1 MGSPAPPVPMDR
13 VTEALWRVR
22 GEDPQDL
29 EALVGRILGY
39 IHFVLPDPPVSR
51 RATLRAFL
59 PNDDVDRVS
68 ALPYAL
74 LRNIVSRLPDKDAA
88 RTAVLATRWRG
99 LWRSAPLVLVDS
111 HFLTPAAASGGQ
123 VARAEARRVTAAV
136 SRVLA
141 AHPGPIRC
149 AHLTCSYMAEF
160 PSLLAR
166 WLQTLAVKGVQD
178 LVLVN
183 RPFPLALDLPGA
195 LFGMP
200 ALTRLYLGFFK
211 FPDTAGLQSTVSFP
225 NLREL
230 GLCTVVIFGPDM
242 DFILARSP
250 ALEILCI
257 QANLFTERLRIVSR
271 SLRCVQV
278 VVATDLDIL
287 LAYAPHLERLIVW
300 SVMAKERSNMRIK
313 IAPAPA
319 LSILGYLE
327 LEFHTLEIGNTVI
340 KAETRASPTT
350 MVPTVKILGLRV
362 RFGIGDDVKLLPAF
376 LRCFPS
382 VERLHIESKKTA
394 EPTGKLNLEFWKDA
408 GAIECVQSHIKL
420 MMFHNFHGYQSELSF
435 LQFILENA
443 PMLTKLVIVYPKRT
457 FTSVT
462 EANSKL
468 EPLFSAK
475 WASTCCSL
483 LLSEGAYAEGEEPLE
498 LQSFK
503 RGSNFSVR
511 DPFAFIVRA

>member
-13 VTEALWRVR
+13 VTEALLRVR
-22 GEDPQDL
+22 GEDPQDQ

-39 IHFVLPDPPVSR
+39 IHLVLPDPPVSR

-88 RTAVLATRWRG
+88 RTAVLATRWRE
-99 LWRSAPLVLVDS
+99 LWRRAPLVLVDS
-111 HFLTPAAASGGQ
+111 HFLAPAAASAGE
-123 VARAEARRVTAAV
+123 VARTEARRVTANV

-141 AHPGPIRC
+141 AHPGPFRC

-183 RPFPLALDLPGA
+183 RPFPLALDLPAA

-327 LEFHTLEIGNTVI
+327 PEFHTLEIGNTVI

>member
-13 VTEALWRVR
+13 VTEALFRVR
-22 GEDPQDL
+22 GQDPQDL

-51 RATLRAFL
+51 RATLRACL
-59 PNDDVDRVS
+59 PNDDVDR
-68 ALPYAL
+68 
-74 LRNIVSRLPDKDAA
+74 
-88 RTAVLATRWRG
+88 
-99 LWRSAPLVLVDS
+99 
-111 HFLTPAAASGGQ
+111 
-123 VARAEARRVTAAV
+123 
-136 SRVLA
+136 
-141 AHPGPIRC
+141 
-149 AHLTCSYMAEF
+149 
-160 PSLLAR
+160 
-166 WLQTLAVKGVQD
+166 TLAVKGVQD

-183 RPFPLALDLPGA
+183 RPFPLALDLPVA
-195 LFGMP
+195 LFSMP

-211 FPDTAGLQSTVSFP
+211 FPDTAGLPRTVSFP

-230 GLCTVVIFGPDM
+230 GLCTVVIFSPDM
-242 DFILARSP
+242 DFVLARSP

-257 QANLFTERLRIVSR
+257 QANLFTERLRIVS
-271 SLRCVQV
+271 LRCVQV
-278 VVATDLDIL
+278 IAATDLDIL
-287 LAYAPHLERLIVW
+287 VAYVPHLERLIVW
-300 SVMAKERSNMRIK
+300 SVLANKSSSLRIK

-327 LEFHTLEIGNTVI
+327 PEFYTLEVGNTVI

-350 MVPTVKILGLRV
+350 MVPTVKILGLKV
-362 RFGIGDDVKLLPAF
+362 RFGICNDVKLLPAF
-376 LRCFPS
+376 LRCFPA

-420 MMFHNFHGYQSELSF
+420 MIFHNFHGDQSELSF
-435 LQFILENA
+435 LHFILENA

-468 EPLFSAK
+468 EPLFAAK

-483 LLSEGAYAEGEEPLE
+483 LLSEGAYAEGKEPLE

>member
-13 VTEALWRVR
+13 VTEAHFRVR
-22 GEDPQDL
+22 GQDPQDQ

-51 RATLRAFL
+51 HAALRACL

-74 LRNIVSRLPDKDAA
+74 LRDIVSRLPDKDAA

-99 LWRSAPLVLVDS
+99 LWRKAPLVLVDS
-111 HFLTPAAASGGQ
+111 HFLAPAPASGGQ
-123 VARAEARRVTAAV
+123 FARTEARRVTANV

-141 AHPGPIRC
+141 AHPGPFRC
-149 AHLTCSYMAEF
+149 IHLTCSYMGEF

-183 RPFPLALDLPGA
+183 RPFPLDLDLPTA

-200 ALTRLYLGFFK
+200 ALTRLYLGLFK
-211 FPDTAGLQSTVSFP
+211 FPDTAGLPRTVSFP
-225 NLREL
+225 NLRDL
-230 GLCTVVIFGPDM
+230 GLCTVVIFSKDM
-242 DFILARSP
+242 DFVLTRSP
-250 ALEILCI
+250 ALETLCI
-257 QANLFTERLRIVSR
+257 QASLLTERLRIISR
-271 SLRCVQV
+271 SLKCVQV
-278 VVATDLDIL
+278 IAGTGLDIL
-287 LAYAPHLERLIVW
+287 MEYAPHLERLIVW
-300 SVMAKERSNMRIK
+300 SASLNKSSSRRIK

-327 LEFHTLEIGNTVI
+327 PEFYTLEVCNTVI

-350 MVPTVKILGLRV
+350 MVPTVKILGLKV

-376 LRCFPS
+376 LRCFPA
-382 VERLHIESKKTA
+382 VERLHIESKKSA
-394 EPTGKLNLEFWKDA
+394 EPTGKLNLEFWNEA

-420 MMFHNFHGYQSELSF
+420 MIFRNFHGDQSELSF
-435 LQFILENA
+435 LQFILERA

-457 FTSVT
+457 FKSMT

-468 EPLFSAK
+468 EPLFAAK

-483 LLSEGAYAEGEEPLE
+483 LLSEGAYAEGKEPPE

>member
-1 MGSPAPPVPMDR
+1 MDR

-59 PNDDVDRVS
+59 PNDDVDRVT

-111 HFLTPAAASGGQ
+111 HFLAPAAASGVQ
-123 VARAEARRVTAAV
+123 VERAEARRVTAAV

-160 PSLLAR
+160 PTLLAR

-183 RPFPLALDLPGA
+183 RPFPLALDLPDA

-211 FPDTAGLQSTVSFP
+211 FPDTAGLPRTVSFP

-242 DFILARSP
+242 DFVLARSP
-250 ALEILCI
+250 VLEILCI
-257 QANLFTERLRIVSR
+257 QANLFTDRLRIVSR

-327 LEFHTLEIGNTVI
+327 PEFYTLEVGNTVI

-362 RFGIGDDVKLLPAF
+362 RFGIGDDVKLMPAF
-376 LRCFPS
+376 LRCFPA
-382 VERLHIESKKTA
+382 VERLHIESKKSA

-420 MMFHNFHGYQSELSF
+420 MMFHNFHGDQSELSF

-483 LLSEGAYAEGEEPLE
+483 LLTEGAYAEGEEPLE

>member
-13 VTEALWRVR
+13 VTEALFRVR
-22 GEDPQDL
+22 GQDPQDL

-51 RATLRAFL
+51 RATLRACL

-111 HFLTPAAASGGQ
+111 HFLTPAAASGGGGGGGA

-149 AHLTCSYMAEF
+149 VHLTCSYMDDEF

-166 WLQTLAVKGVQD
+166 WLQTLAFKGVQD

-183 RPFPLALDLPGA
+183 RPFPLALDLPVA

-211 FPDTAGLQSTVSFP
+211 FPDTAGLPRTVSFP

-230 GLCTVVIFGPDM
+230 GLCTVVIFSPDM
-242 DFILARSP
+242 DFVLARSP

-278 VVATDLDIL
+278 IAATDLDIL
-287 LAYAPHLERLIVW
+287 VAYAPHLERLIVW
-300 SVMAKERSNMRIK
+300 SVLANKSSSLRIK

-327 LEFHTLEIGNTVI
+327 PEFYTLEVGNTVI
-340 KAETRASPTT
+340 K
-350 MVPTVKILGLRV
+350 
-362 RFGIGDDVKLLPAF
+362 
-376 LRCFPS
+376 
-382 VERLHIESKKTA
+382 SKKTA

-420 MMFHNFHGYQSELSF
+420 MIFHNFHGDQSELSF
-435 LQFILENA
+435 LHFILENA

-468 EPLFSAK
+468 EPLFAAK

-483 LLSEGAYAEGEEPLE
+483 LLSEGAYADGKEPLE

>member
-13 VTEALWRVR
+13 VTEALFRVR
-22 GEDPQDL
+22 GQDPQDL

-51 RATLRAFL
+51 RATLRACL

-111 HFLTPAAASGGQ
+111 HFLTPAAASG
-123 VARAEARRVTAAV
+123 AR
-136 SRVLA
+136 
-141 AHPGPIRC
+141 
-149 AHLTCSYMAEF
+149 YMDEF

-183 RPFPLALDLPGA
+183 RPFPLALDLPVA
-195 LFGMP
+195 LFSMP

-211 FPDTAGLQSTVSFP
+211 FPDTAGLPRTVSFP

-230 GLCTVVIFGPDM
+230 GLCTVVIFSPDM
-242 DFILARSP
+242 DFVLARSP

-257 QANLFTERLRIVSR
+257 QANLFTERLRIVS
-271 SLRCVQV
+271 LRCVQV
-278 VVATDLDIL
+278 IAATDLDIL
-287 LAYAPHLERLIVW
+287 VAYVPHLERLIVW
-300 SVMAKERSNMRIK
+300 SVLANKSSSLRIK

-327 LEFHTLEIGNTVI
+327 PEFYTLEVGNTVI

-350 MVPTVKILGLRV
+350 MVPTVKILGLKV
-362 RFGIGDDVKLLPAF
+362 RFGICNDVKLLPAF
-376 LRCFPS
+376 LRCFPA

-420 MMFHNFHGYQSELSF
+420 MIFHNFHGDQSELSF
-435 LQFILENA
+435 LHFILENA

-468 EPLFSAK
+468 EPLFAAK

-483 LLSEGAYAEGEEPLE
+483 LLSEGAYAEGKEPLE

>member
-13 VTEALWRVR
+13 VTEALFRVR
-22 GEDPQDL
+22 GQDPQDL

-39 IHFVLPDPPVSR
+39 IQFVLPDPPVSR
-51 RATLRAFL
+51 HATLRACL

-74 LRNIVSRLPDKDAA
+74 LRDIVSRLPDKDAA
-88 RTAVLATRWRG
+88 RTAVLATRWRE
-99 LWRSAPLVLVDS
+99 LWRRAPLVLVDS

-141 AHPGPIRC
+141 THPGPIRC
-149 AHLTCSYMAEF
+149 AHLTCSYMDEF

-183 RPFPLALDLPGA
+183 RPFPLALDLPVA

-211 FPDTAGLQSTVSFP
+211 FPDTAALPRTVSFP

-242 DFILARSP
+242 DFVLARSP

-257 QANLFTERLRIVSR
+257 QANLFTKRLRIVSR
-271 SLRCVQV
+271 SLRCVQIIA
-278 VVATDLDIL
+278 ATDLDIL
-287 LAYAPHLERLIVW
+287 VAYAPHLERLIIW
-300 SVMAKERSNMRIK
+300 SVLANKSSNMRIK

-327 LEFHTLEIGNTVI
+327 PEFHTLEIGNTVI
-340 KAETRASPTT
+340 K
-350 MVPTVKILGLRV
+350 
-362 RFGIGDDVKLLPAF
+362 
-376 LRCFPS
+376 
-382 VERLHIESKKTA
+382 SKKTA
-394 EPTGKLNLEFWKDA
+394 EPTGKLNLEFWKEA

-420 MMFHNFHGYQSELSF
+420 MIFHNFHGDQSELSF
-435 LQFILENA
+435 LKYILENA

-468 EPLFSAK
+468 EPLFAAK

-483 LLSEGAYAEGEEPLE
+483 LLTEGAYAEGKEPPE
-498 LQSFK
+498 LQNFK
-503 RGSNFSVR
+503 RGSNFSLR
-511 DPFAFIVRA
+511 DPFAFIARA